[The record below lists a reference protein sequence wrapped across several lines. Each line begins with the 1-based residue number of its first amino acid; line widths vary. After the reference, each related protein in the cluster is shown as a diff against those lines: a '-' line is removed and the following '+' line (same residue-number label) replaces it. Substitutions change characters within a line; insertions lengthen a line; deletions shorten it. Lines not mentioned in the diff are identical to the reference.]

1 MLQLSALI
9 ALCAIPIAFW
19 QGFQHCKNPSKE
31 SLKKIFITLALG
43 FSTYGVIKFIHG
55 YPEGI
60 LIAIFTPLLWG
71 SIVLIVSYFLRTTIN
86 LLSKSITEGSTSIN
100 SSLPEINTNHKSN
113 QKISN
118 LWRNLPNQLISDR
131 YKNIDPRIIITHDGK
146 YQVAGEK
153 FGTAYS
159 AEAHIARLDT
169 NKVKIHERQKI
180 PETIY
185 AVRNDLKR
193 IFECKS
199 NTQGMYIIDGDKCFS
214 REQMDESIEWSTF
227 SSLKEAT
234 EYMDLVVNCA
244 EKNKDQLEAQKSL
257 STIELDLI
265 ENQRD
270 LLKKLRLK
278 TLDVPTDHLKRIMF
292 AITGNKQFLRKSY
305 DPKSDN
311 MIFSYISAQ
320 ELSELFRELK

>member
-1 MLQLSALI
+1 MLQLSAFI
-9 ALCAIPIAFW
+9 SLCAILIAFW
-19 QGFQHCKNPSKE
+19 QGFQHLNNPSKK

-55 YPEGI
+55 DPDGI
-60 LIAIFTPLLWG
+60 LIAIFGPLVWG
-71 SIVLIVSYFLRTTIN
+71 TIVLIVSYFLRKTLN
-86 LLSKSITEGSTSIN
+86 LLSKSTIESSTSIN
-100 SSLPEINTNHKSN
+100 SSLPEKNTNHIKN

-118 LWRNLPNQLISDR
+118 VWRNLPKQPISDR
-131 YKNIDPRIIITHDGK
+131 YKNIDPRIIITHDSK
-146 YQVAGEK
+146 YLVAGEK

-169 NKVKIHERQKI
+169 NKIKIHERHKT

-185 AVRNDLKR
+185 VVKNDFKR

-199 NTQGMYIIDGDKCFS
+199 NNQGMYIIDGDKCFS
-214 REQMDESIEWSTF
+214 REQMDESIDWSTF

-234 EYMDLVVNCA
+234 EYLELVVNCA
-244 EKNKDQLEAQKSL
+244 KQNKDQLEAPQSL

-265 ENQRD
+265 KRQRD
-270 LLKKLRLK
+270 LLKKFRLR
-278 TLDVPTDHLKRIMF
+278 TLDIPTDHLKKIMF
-292 AITGNKQFLRKSY
+292 AITGNKQFLKKSY

-311 MIFSYISAQ
+311 MVFSYISEQ
-320 ELSELFRELK
+320 ELSELFREL